1 MFATETKQQFALV
14 CFFFSFMPCKWGGV
28 AAPDFPTGSER

>member
-1 MFATETKQQFALV
+1 MFATETKQQFALL
-14 CFFFSFMPCKWGGV
+14 FFFSFMPCKWGGV